1 MEAVS
6 PKRDNRVV
14 ELVNRLGRAVHCMQ
28 FSRGLNPAQWEA
40 LRFVARANRYSRTP
54 SALAGFL
61 GTTKGTA
68 SQTVKALEAKGYVQR
83 LVEPCD
89 RRMCRLEITE
99 AGRAILNLDPMLHVA
114 AALEDGAIDTET
126 LSVGLTRLLNRLAER
141 CHMSA
146 FGVCCR
152 CAHFGLDEA
161 REARDGPHR
170 CGLTGDPLS
179 EGDMAQIC
187 VNQTP
192 ATPGSGARDR
202 AEQ

>member
-6 PKRDNRVV
+6 PERDNRIV

-28 FSRGLNPAQWEA
+28 FARGLNPAQWEA

-68 SQTVKALEAKGYVQR
+68 SQTVKALEAKGYVR
-83 LVEPCD
+83 RMVEPCD

-99 AGRAILNLDPMLHVA
+99 AGCAILRLDPIRRIA
-114 AALEDGAIDTET
+114 TAIDDVAIDVET
-126 LSVGLTRLLNRLAER
+126 LSVSLTRLLSHMAEQCR
-141 CHMSA
+141 MTE

-152 CAHFGLDEA
+152 CTHFGLDEA
-161 REARDGPHR
+161 REAADGPHR

-179 EGDMAQIC
+179 ESDKVRIC

-192 ATPGSGARDR
+192 AHPQLG
-202 AEQ
+202 E